1 LIGGIIGDIAGS
13 LLEGAQLRTYNLSEA
28 KMFCHKAHPT
38 DDSVL
43 LAATAHAMLD
53 GSDDFAMYYQL
64 YAEAFNDCKYGPS
77 FSHWLTTGKP
87 SESSYTNGPA
97 ARAGV
102 IGYLDN
108 EDEVLSLAKKS
119 AEATHSHQEA
129 IDGAQ
134 AVAWTTWA
142 MRKRISAQEI
152 CEELYQRWNYYVDQT
167 HSHNLA
173 KMRSEAVT
181 SDASAVTTVPLAIF
195 IALYQ
200 SHNVETAIRA
210 CQFVGGDTDTLACM
224 SGLMKSQQYAPSPQW
239 EHMSKQIL
247 WRKAPRILQTV
258 QEFEMRFDDS
268 KSLPF

>member
-1 LIGGIIGDIAGS
+1 MIGGIIGDIAGS

-28 KMFCHKAHPT
+28 KMFCHRAYPT
-38 DDSVL
+38 DDSIL

-53 GSDDFAMYYQL
+53 DSDDFASYYRH
-64 YAEAFNDCKYGPS
+64 YAGIFSDCKFGPS

-87 SESSYTNGPA
+87 SRDSYTNGPA

-102 IGYLDN
+102 FGYLDS
-108 EDEVLSLAKKS
+108 EDEVLLLAKRS
-119 AEATHSHQEA
+119 AESTHSHQEA

-134 AVAWTTWA
+134 AVAWTIWA

-152 CEELYQRWNYYVDQT
+152 CEELYQKWNYYVDQT

-173 KMRSEAVT
+173 KMRREAVS

-195 IALYQ
+195 IALFQ
-200 SHNVETAIRA
+200 SHNVETAVRA
-210 CQFVGGDTDTLACM
+210 CQYVGGDTDTLACM
-224 SGLMKSQQYAPSPQW
+224 SGLIKSQQYAPNPTW
-239 EHMSKQIL
+239 EHMSKQLL

-268 KSLPF
+268 HSLPF

>member
-1 LIGGIIGDIAGS
+1 MIGGIIGDIAGS

-28 KMFCHKAHPT
+28 KMFCKKAHPT

-43 LAATAHAMLD
+43 LTATAHAMLD
-53 GSDDFAMYYQL
+53 DNDDFGKYYRMY
-64 YAEAFNDCKYGPS
+64 ANTFNDCQFGSS
-77 FSHWLTTGKP
+77 FSHWLITGEP
-87 SESSYTNGPA
+87 SVSSYTNGPA

-102 IGYLDN
+102 LGYLDN
-108 EDEVLSLAKKS
+108 EEEVISLAKKS

-129 IDGAQ
+129 IDGA
-134 AVAWTTWA
+134 VAMAWMVWA

-152 CEELYQRWNYYVDQT
+152 CEELYQKWNYYVDQT

-173 KMRSEAVT
+173 KMRKESMVL
-181 SDASAVTTVPLAIF
+181 DASAVNTVPLAIF

-200 SHNVETAIRA
+200 SHNVETAVRA

-224 SGLMKSQQYAPSPQW
+224 SGLIKSQEYAPNPQW

-247 WRKAPRILQTV
+247 WRKAQPILQV
-258 QEFEMRFDDS
+258 LEQFEMRFDDS

>member
-1 LIGGIIGDIAGS
+1 MIGGIIGDIAGS

-53 GSDDFAMYYQL
+53 GSDDFGMYYQL
-64 YAEAFNDCKYGPS
+64 YAEFFRDCKFGPS

-102 IGYLDN
+102 LGYL
-108 EDEVLSLAKKS
+108 EDENEVLNLAKRS

-134 AVAWTTWA
+134 ATAWVVWA

-152 CEELYQRWNYYVDQT
+152 CEELYQNWNYYIDQH

-173 KMRSEAVT
+173 KMRKENRGL
-181 SDASAVTTVPLAIF
+181 DASAVNTVPLAIF

-200 SHNVETAIRA
+200 SHNVETAVRA
-210 CQFVGGDTDTLACM
+210 CQYVGGDTDTLACM
-224 SGLMKSQQYAPSPQW
+224 SGLIKSQEYAPNPTW
-239 EHMSKQIL
+239 ELMSKQIL

-258 QEFEMRFDDS
+258 EEFEMRFDDS